1 MPVKDC
7 VPKSKLGN
15 RPEPAFEKFQTRI
28 CHSPV
33 KAALRMEKEMFRFGD
48 PAGELEFDGQ
58 AMHVEL
64 SEAPT
69 VVEYVPD
76 PQVTQVCAV
85 VALTTLLYLPGAH
98 RVHVDTAVTLLYL
111 PEPHAVHVADPVA
124 FLYVPAAHAVHE
136 PPWGPEKPTLHVHCV
151 NVVLETGEY
160 ELPGQP
166 VHVADPVAFLYVP
179 AAHPV
184 HEPPLG
190 PVKPTLQVH
199 CVFAALEAGEYEF
212 PGQSV
217 HVAADPGEYLPS
229 GQSRQEALPKV
240 GLYCPATQALQT
252 CPLGPV

>member
-15 RPEPAFEKFQTRI
+15 RPEPAFGKFQTRI

-136 PPWGPEKPTLHVHCV
+136 PPSGPEKPTLHVHCV

-166 VHVADPVAFLYVP
+166 VHVADPLAFLYVP

-199 CVFAALEAGEYEF
+199 
-212 PGQSV
+212 
-217 HVAADPGEYLPS
+217 
-229 GQSRQEALPKV
+229 
-240 GLYCPATQALQT
+240 
-252 CPLGPV
+252 